1 MIESVNSRRENPVRQ
16 FFFCPI
22 IVLLFLIALPLAAQ
36 EDGTLPT
43 RPEEDVVVDTYT
55 LGDQLL
61 TINLGLFTPLFF
73 ASEEKG
79 VQSTNLTLG
88 GVGSLRWSSYLNNNI
103 SVGAEVAGSFSFSP
117 NRRALYI
124 LPITARGTYYFRAY
138 PWEFP
143 LSLQAGMSISRLE
156 EKTKIDP
163 ILKPGASVYWNH
175 NAQWAFG
182 LNAVYWWIPQIY
194 RGPEPPASDTRFGNF
209 LELTLSALYH
219 F

>member
-1 MIESVNSRRENPVRQ
+1 MRQ
-16 FFFCPI
+16 
-22 IVLLFLIALPLAAQ
+22 LFLISTLVIGLLTPVSVMAQ

-43 RPEEDVVVDTYT
+43 SPEEGAVVETYS

-73 ASEEKG
+73 ASAEAG
-79 VQSTNLTLG
+79 VQGANLTIG
-88 GVGSLRWSSYLNNNI
+88 AVGSLRWSSYLNNNF
-103 SVGAEVAGSFSFSP
+103 SVGGEVGGSFSFTP
-117 NRRALYI
+117 NGRALYI
-124 LPITARGTYYFRAY
+124 LPITARGTYYFRSY

-156 EKTKIDP
+156 EQTKIDP
-163 ILKPGASVYWNH
+163 ILKPGASVYWNY
-175 NAQWAFG
+175 NADWAFG

-194 RGPEPPASDTRFGNF
+194 TGNSGPPASDTRFGNF